1 MARAVTFTVGREV
14 LASPR
19 RLWEVLGD
27 FGAEHRWAS
36 NIAACRRDTEHVGVG
51 TVRACILTKPLMG
64 RASVAEEIIDYAPGR
79 TLAYRLHGGAGPFRS
94 AEGRWTI
101 RAGSTTRSADR
112 ETTYVEVSGRLVP
125 RGPLTGLL
133 LSGPARAIARRA
145 ARASLADLAAYVE
158 RQSS

>member
-1 MARAVTFTVGREV
+1 MVRAVTFTVRREV
-14 LASPR
+14 LVSSR

-27 FGAEHRWAS
+27 FGAEHRCAS
-36 NIAACRRDTEHVGVG
+36 NIAVCRRDTEHVGVG
-51 TVRACILTKPLMG
+51 TVRSCILTRPLMG
-64 RASVAEEIIDYAPGR
+64 RASVAEELVEYAPGR

-101 RAGSTTRSADR
+101 RAGAPNRSADR
-112 ETTYVEVSGRLVP
+112 ETTYVEVSGHLVP

-133 LSGPARAIARRA
+133 LSGPARALARRA

-158 RQSS
+158 RPSS